1 MTNDGGVV
9 STAASKATTITNLE
23 LHVAHDSSLR
33 HLTHRQNVANA
44 NLSLLT
50 AIHGLTGVHTLSS
63 EEQLLIDLIV
73 ITRGLEHRDSNRE
86 VRVAEGD
93 TSERSTTTRIV
104 DNLSDNSLDVSLALG
119 EVQSTELRNSLAQ
132 VSVSHED
139 SSLGSLTLTYTKGEH
154 EISSNSTF
162 PQPLNEFNSELLE

>member
-33 HLTHRQNVANA
+33 HLTHRQNVTNA

-63 EEQLLIDLIV
+63 DEQFLINLIV
-73 ITRGLEHRDSNRE
+73 ITTRLEDAESNKK

-93 TSERSTTTRIV
+93 TSERSTTTGIV

-132 VSVSHED
+132 VSVSHKD
-139 SSLGSLTLTYTKGEH
+139 SSLGSLTLTYRKLAIPFIT
-154 EISSNSTF
+154 
-162 PQPLNEFNSELLE
+162 PLE